1 MNKMKLM
8 LVLTFAIATGLFG
21 HAAQAD
27 PWVQG
32 GASFGGQIFG
42 LNGFKGTAEG
52 KTGFEIASGPWA
64 GTKGFTLFSASGVAG
79 RGGEFNAQVTG
90 SDNFAGKRDGQ
101 MFNNGTTG
109 ISVRVTGDGEASA
122 SSQSGKEMTFAFP
135 SRPSR
140 RR

>member
-1 MNKMKLM
+1 MNMKTM
-8 LVLTFAIATGLFG
+8 LLLTSAIAFFG
-21 HAAQAD
+21 ADAQAD

-42 LNGFKGTAEG
+42 LNGFSAKADGRTS
-52 KTGFEIASGPWA
+52 FEIPGGPWA
-64 GTKGFTLFSASGVAG
+64 GTNGFTLFSASGSAG

-90 SDNFAGKRDGQ
+90 SDNFAGKRDAQ
-101 MFNNGTTG
+101 MFSNGTTG

-122 SSQSGKEMTFAFP
+122 SSQSGQQMTFVFP

-140 RR
+140 RK